1 MNANHLHAH
10 AEHGQKTLDN
20 VNHLVNGGSQVVD
33 GGRHKPGGHHQAV
46 SNWDRTFGGI
56 DYSMFWLHLC
66 HGKSTLLVRNN
77 SCRICGGVED
87 G

>member
-10 AEHGQKTLDN
+10 ADTGQKTLDN
-20 VNHLVNGGSQVVD
+20 VDQNVDGGSQVVD
-33 GGRHKPGGHHQAV
+33 GGRHKPGGDHQAV

>member
-10 AEHGQKTLDN
+10 ADTGQKTLDN
-20 VNHLVNGGSQVVD
+20 VDQNVDGGSQVVD
-33 GGRHKPGGHHQAV
+33 GGSQAV